1 MSNEGIV
8 NEVSIN
14 KSRNKRED
22 SSNYNTSTSK
32 MTQQLLYSPTVQYR
46 WRFAIAATV
55 HCTKY

>member
-32 MTQQLLYSPTVQYR
+32 MTQQLLYSPT
-46 WRFAIAATV
+46 AATV
-55 HCTKY
+55 HCT